1 MKAAA
6 ILGSIKR
13 SGKYFQSC
21 VRGVM
26 KLRWDAYP
34 RSTGK
39 PGQNSAAKDT
49 NDLGQGRC
57 RKHGGATPIEKCS
70 PDKKG
75 KQTLREPASNATGR
89 GRDADPSAPP
99 AQIRTGGTTAYGS
112 YLG

>member
-21 VRGVM
+21 VREVM

-57 RKHGGATPIEKCS
+57 RKHGGATPIEN
-70 PDKKG
+70 G
-75 KQTLREPASNATGR
+75 KRML
-89 GRDADPSAPP
+89 
-99 AQIRTGGTTAYGS
+99 
-112 YLG
+112 

>member
-1 MKAAA
+1 MFEPTATLPRFVELGYARPLQKMKAAA

-39 PGQNSAAKDT
+39 PGQLS
-49 NDLGQGRC
+49 L
-57 RKHGGATPIEKCS
+57 P
-70 PDKKG
+70 
-75 KQTLREPASNATGR
+75 
-89 GRDADPSAPP
+89 
-99 AQIRTGGTTAYGS
+99 
-112 YLG
+112 